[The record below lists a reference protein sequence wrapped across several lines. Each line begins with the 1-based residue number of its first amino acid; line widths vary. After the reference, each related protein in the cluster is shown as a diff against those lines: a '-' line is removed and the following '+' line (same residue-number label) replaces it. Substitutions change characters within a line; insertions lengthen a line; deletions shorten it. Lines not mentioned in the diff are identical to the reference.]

1 VSFFERLLS
10 LKWYFYVFTLGTI
23 YAIFFLIIL
32 FPIILNPYRL
42 PSTILLLFIL
52 SSGVITFPWIQLAW
66 HGRFGHFT
74 MWWLKSF
81 GRAYVKRN
89 RDAKKAYDRT
99 PEKTVTSA
107 QYNPENN
114 TITYWISY
122 DDSPKKDASFR
133 ERNKF
138 STDYVRYM
146 MVGFVKYVVEDMLIL
161 FFGFIIIFF
170 VFTKAFK
177 RADKYGYLKNKYQ
190 EGNIKDSNN
199 VSN

>member
-1 VSFFERLLS
+1 M
-10 LKWYFYVFTLGTI
+10 
-23 YAIFFLIIL
+23 
-32 FPIILNPYRL
+32 FPTILNPYRL

-66 HGRFGHFT
+66 HGCFGHFT

-114 TITYWISY
+114 TITY
-122 DDSPKKDASFR
+122 
-133 ERNKF
+133 
-138 STDYVRYM
+138 
-146 MVGFVKYVVEDMLIL
+146 
-161 FFGFIIIFF
+161 
-170 VFTKAFK
+170 
-177 RADKYGYLKNKYQ
+177 
-190 EGNIKDSNN
+190 
-199 VSN
+199 